1 MFKLLANTNQ
11 PLKLYIFKVY
21 ILDLCVGLT
30 IVFLLNLL
38 VPNAESPDFDRG
50 LRSFIVIVFAAP
62 VLETFLMIPI
72 ISLIRKVTP
81 DILYVSIIS
90 AFIWAIL
97 HSLQVPL
104 WGFGVFTGFFFMT
117 MAYQYWD
124 AHSRGHALLVVIMI
138 HALNNASAFI
148 LGVLES

>member
-21 ILDLCVGLT
+21 LLALCIGLP
-30 IVFLLNLL
+30 IAFLLDFLF
-38 VPNAESPDFDRG
+38 PNAESPDFEVG
-50 LRSFIVIVFAAP
+50 LSSFIVIVFFAP
-62 VLETFLMIPI
+62 IFETLLMIPI

-81 DILYVSIIS
+81 NILYISIIS
-90 AFIWAIL
+90 GFIWAIM

-104 WGFGVFTGFFFMT
+104 WGFGVFTLFFLMT

-124 AHSRGHALLVVIMI
+124 AHSRNHALLVVMMI
-138 HALNNASAFI
+138 HALNNATVILLVAF
-148 LGVLES
+148 ES